1 MNRSSRIERHTLWRA
16 VRHDTRGVAMVE
28 FGLMLPLLLT
38 LFYGVVEITRFILI
52 TQKVEKLA
60 HSVADVTSQSQTVTL
75 ADLDRVMVA
84 TNDIMNPY
92 AMGVNG
98 RVIVNSIY
106 RPAGATTTPSINWQ
120 YLGGGTLV
128 AASALGAVNA
138 TPALPTGF
146 TIDEREN
153 VIAAEVYYRFSPLLT
168 SQWFGTTTIYRS
180 AFYKP
185 RLGALLNA
193 PT

>member
-1 MNRSSRIERHTLWRA
+1 MSRSSPHGLGRLCRA
-16 VRHDTRGVAMVE
+16 CFRDARGVAMVE

-75 ADLDRVMVA
+75 VDLDRVMAA
-84 TNDIMNPY
+84 TSDIMNPY
-92 AMGVNG
+92 TMGANG
-98 RVIVNSIY
+98 RVMVSSIY
-106 RPAGATTTPSINWQ
+106 RPAGTTTTPTINWQ
-120 YLGGGTLV
+120 YLGGGTL
-128 AASALGAVNA
+128 AATSAIGAVNA
-138 TPALPTGF
+138 APTLPTGF

-153 VIAAEVYYRFSPLLT
+153 VISAEVYYRFSPLLS